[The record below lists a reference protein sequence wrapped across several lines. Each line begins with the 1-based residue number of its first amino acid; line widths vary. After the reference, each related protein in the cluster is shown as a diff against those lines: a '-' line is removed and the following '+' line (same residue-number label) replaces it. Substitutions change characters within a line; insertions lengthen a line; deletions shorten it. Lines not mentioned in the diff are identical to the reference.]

1 MPHGDTMSRITP
13 FALALLLFSGLTLA
27 GCGGSGSAVR
37 SSTATEEAPFDP
49 NVVLGLLQEGAAAWS
64 RGDLD
69 TFVSVYADD
78 CLFMTPAG
86 LTRGRQ
92 EVLDRYRERYP
103 DRAAMGELQLEVVE
117 ARPAPPGGIAVAAR
131 WVLSYPDRPA
141 ASGYTLVI
149 FRRID
154 GVWQIVQDASM

>member
-1 MPHGDTMSRITP
+1 MNVLPRFVVI
-13 FALALLLFSGLTLA
+13 FALLLLVTA
-27 GCGGSGSAVR
+27 PGCGA
-37 SSTATEEAPFDP
+37 SSQQVTDEPAAAAFEQD
-49 NVVLGLLQEGAAAWS
+49 VVLALLQEGANAWS

-78 CLFMTPAG
+78 CLFMTPSG

-92 EVLDRYRERYP
+92 QVLDRYRERYP
-103 DRAAMGELQLEVVE
+103 DRHAMGTLQLEVVE
-117 ARPAPPGGIAVAAR
+117 TRSAPPSGVAVAAR

-141 ASGYTLVI
+141 QSGHTLVI

>member
-1 MPHGDTMSRITP
+1 MNALSRSAHILT
-13 FALALLLFSGLTLA
+13 LLLLVTAPGVA
-27 GCGGSGSAVR
+27 ACG
-37 SSTATEEAPFDP
+37 ATSQQLKEEAIEPFDE
-49 NVVLGLLQEGAAAWS
+49 NVVLGLLQEGANAWS

-78 CLFMTPAG
+78 CLFLTPSG

-92 EVLDRYRERYP
+92 QVHDRYRERYP
-103 DRAAMGELQLEVVE
+103 DRKAMGALQLEVVE
-117 ARPAPPGGIAVAAR
+117 TRAAPPSGVAVAAE

-141 ASGYTLVI
+141 QRGHTLVI

>member
-1 MPHGDTMSRITP
+1 MKTILR
-13 FALALLLFSGLTLA
+13 FALALAAVALCIVAT
-27 GCGGSGSAVR
+27 GCGSASQQV
-37 SSTATEEAPFDP
+37 TDDAKVAPFDE
-49 NVVLGLLQEGAAAWS
+49 NVVLGVLQEGAAAWS

-69 TFVSVYADD
+69 TFVSVYSDD
-78 CLFMTPAG
+78 CLFITPSG

-103 DRAAMGELQLEVVE
+103 DRQAMGTLQLEVLE
-117 ARPAPPGGIAVAAR
+117 TRPAAPDGVAVAAR

-141 ASGYTLVI
+141 SSGHTLVI
-149 FRRID
+149 FRRLA

>member
-1 MPHGDTMSRITP
+1 MKRLCLI
-13 FALALLLFSGLTLA
+13 ALPLLLLSGLTA
-27 GCGGSGSAVR
+27 CGSTGGNLRGSEAQ
-37 SSTATEEAPFDP
+37 EAPFDA
-49 NVVLGLLQEGAAAWS
+49 NVVLGILQEGASAWS
-64 RGDLD
+64 RGDLE

-92 EVLDRYRERYP
+92 QVLDRYRVRYP
-103 DRAAMGELQLEVVE
+103 DPAAMGDLQLEVVE
-117 ARPAPPGGIAVAAR
+117 TRPAPPGGIAVAAR
-131 WVLSYPDRPA
+131 WILSYPDRPA
-141 ASGYTLVI
+141 DSGHTLII

>member
-1 MPHGDTMSRITP
+1 MKTILRS
-13 FALALLLFSGLTLA
+13 ALSIAAVGLAFMAT
-27 GCGGSGSAVR
+27 GCGAATQQLEDAST
-37 SSTATEEAPFDP
+37 SSPFDQE
-49 NVVLGLLQEGAAAWS
+49 VVLGLLQEGADAWS

-78 CLFMTPAG
+78 CLFMTPSG

-103 DRAAMGELQLEVVE
+103 DRQAMGTLQLEVLE
-117 ARPAPPGGIAVAAR
+117 TRPAAPDGVAVAAR
-131 WVLSYPDRPA
+131 WILSYPDRPA
-141 ASGYTLVI
+141 ASGHTLVI
-149 FRRID
+149 FRRLG

>member
-1 MPHGDTMSRITP
+1 MNTFLRS
-13 FALALLLFSGLTLA
+13 ALALVVLSLAAA
-27 GCGGSGSAVR
+27 GCGTASQQVVDEAAVG
-37 SSTATEEAPFDP
+37 PFDE
-49 NVVLGLLQEGAAAWS
+49 NVVLGILQEGAAAWT
-64 RGDLD
+64 RGDIE

-78 CLFMTPAG
+78 CLFVTPSG

-92 EVLDRYRERYP
+92 QVLDRYRERYP
-103 DRAAMGELQLEVVE
+103 DRQAMGTLDLEVIDT
-117 ARPAPPGGIAVAAR
+117 RPAPPGGLAVAAR

-141 ASGYTLVI
+141 SSGHTLVI